1 MRKLI
6 CAAVATLA
14 MASPAAAENWHFVAE
29 NDSSLWYMDIDSI
42 TTSGDVKSAT
52 IVEALFDP
60 LTDVTPNGYYV
71 RAAMNFKCAANSL
84 SVDNVV
90 IFDIDRNETSSEI
103 GNPTPYETVVANTPA
118 SKASDIV
125 CGRTT
130 ANEPVSNPYD
140 DADLLIESLY

>member
-1 MRKLI
+1 MKTFW
-6 CAAVATLA
+6 VAGAFALL

-29 NDSSLWYMDIDSI
+29 NDSSLWYMDVDSI
-42 TTSGDVKSAT
+42 TTNGDVSSAT

-71 RAAMNFKCAANSL
+71 RAAMDFKCAANSL
-84 SVDNVV
+84 SVNNVV

-118 SKASDIV
+118 SMAADIV

-130 ANEPVSNPYD
+130 ANEPVDNPYD